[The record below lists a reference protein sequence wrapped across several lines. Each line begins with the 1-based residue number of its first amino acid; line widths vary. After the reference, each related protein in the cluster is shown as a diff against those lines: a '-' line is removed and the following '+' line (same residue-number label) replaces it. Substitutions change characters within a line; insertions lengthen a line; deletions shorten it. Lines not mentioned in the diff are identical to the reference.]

1 MIYWIVRYRDQFAAW
16 WQGLFGIQTEPDDDH
31 GGETTGGNAAP
42 DVRRSFR
49 DLSDPFS
56 NRNKPDAARIIKQTF
71 EAVEVWGRD
80 HRVVR
85 ADRETPQE
93 FLQRMTQ
100 HYPEQKERLQHLAQ
114 LYNRLAYSGGQAQQE
129 EVKPLRDLWSW
140 LTKTAVCLMLT
151 SILPFSTSI
160 ADDGEAA
167 RLSFAIRS
175 FDTATNRAEKKIR
188 DTDIESRR
196 ADLALSLRQ
205 KLGKMESQSSSGIQ
219 AADIYSDLCRWQWMG
234 DASHPEFRLLP
245 PSCTAPIK
253 FDLQQRMPRPLPE
266 IGWPAGYAAV
276 QTPHF
281 RVSTQG
287 SGQLAVEVAKLCEQ
301 TYAVWQQL
309 FFTAWSSPESLKRAV
324 GTKQQLSLPH
334 ADHRFQVILFRD
346 RESYVKQLSRA
357 EANVAVSTGYYSPAA
372 RMVFCY
378 WDAANSEATLRHELT
393 HQFFSESS
401 HWSTEDPSTAAS
413 DFWIVEGLALF
424 MESIRIEKHE
434 TYDEAILGGWD
445 AWRLQ
450 PARYRRLHDQTWLPW
465 DEFRAA
471 GNEYFRSGDDIKIWY
486 SQAAGLTHL
495 WMESSQARR
504 NQFIEYASSVFQ
516 GSPNTTF
523 LGDWN
528 NDEKLRTAY
537 DQFLLQSNNG
547 LVWKPTSVKVR
558 DIVLS
563 RCKVTSSTL
572 LNWPQENRKL
582 DWLDLSFT
590 DVDDSLFL
598 EPANPGSVPWDVRR
612 LNLEST
618 KVTGSSIP
626 AIARMPRLEEL
637 DVSNCNLDD
646 NALKSLQG
654 HRSLKTLWLT
664 GNAEITD
671 AAAEVLMSLPKLEH
685 LDIIGTSLSDAA
697 QHKLQRKLP
706 RLKKKAL

>member
-1 MIYWIVRYRDQFAAW
+1 M
-16 WQGLFGIQTEPDDDH
+16 GC
-31 GGETTGGNAAP
+31 
-42 DVRRSFR
+42 
-49 DLSDPFS
+49 
-56 NRNKPDAARIIKQTF
+56 
-71 EAVEVWGRD
+71 
-80 HRVVR
+80 
-85 ADRETPQE
+85 
-93 FLQRMTQ
+93 
-100 HYPEQKERLQHLAQ
+100 LA
-114 LYNRLAYSGGQAQQE
+114 
-129 EVKPLRDLWSW
+129 
-140 LTKTAVCLMLT
+140 
-151 SILPFSTSI
+151 I
-160 ADDGEAA
+160 A
-167 RLSFAIRS
+167 
-175 FDTATNRAEKKIR
+175 T
-188 DTDIESRR
+188 
-196 ADLALSLRQ
+196 
-205 KLGKMESQSSSGIQ
+205 
-219 AADIYSDLCRWQWMG
+219 
-234 DASHPEFRLLP
+234 
-245 PSCTAPIK
+245 
-253 FDLQQRMPRPLPE
+253 
-266 IGWPAGYAAV
+266 
-276 QTPHF
+276 
-281 RVSTQG
+281 
-287 SGQLAVEVAKLCEQ
+287 
-301 TYAVWQQL
+301 
-309 FFTAWSSPESLKRAV
+309 
-324 GTKQQLSLPH
+324 
-334 ADHRFQVILFRD
+334 
-346 RESYVKQLSRA
+346 
-357 EANVAVSTGYYSPAA
+357 
-372 RMVFCY
+372 
-378 WDAANSEATLRHELT
+378 
-393 HQFFSESS
+393 
-401 HWSTEDPSTAAS
+401 
-413 DFWIVEGLALF
+413 
-424 MESIRIEKHE
+424 
-434 TYDEAILGGWD
+434 
-445 AWRLQ
+445 
-450 PARYRRLHDQTWLPW
+450 ARYRRLHDQTWLPW

-547 LVWKPTSVKVR
+547 VVWKPTSVKVR

-590 DVDDSLFL
+590 EVDDSLFL

-685 LDIIGTSLSDAA
+685 LDIVGTSLSDAA